1 MIYGI
6 GIDLVHIPRMDAV
19 LNRWGDR
26 FVKRVFTDREAEICR
41 RRAYPPA
48 CFALRFAA
56 KEAFSKALGLGMRKG
71 IRWRDIEVFHLPGGR
86 PGLEVRGTS
95 SEICQKHGIGRL
107 HLSLSDEGEYGAA
120 VAVLEGNHE
129 TGQLL

>member
-6 GIDLVHIPRMDAV
+6 GVDLVQISRIERA

-26 FVKRVFTDREAEICR
+26 FAERIFMSEEAELCFHR
-41 RRAYPPA
+41 TSPPS

-71 IRWRDIEVFHLPGGR
+71 IRWRDIEVFHLGSGK
-86 PGLEVRGTS
+86 PGLKLYGKASDTCHEKS
-95 SEICQKHGIGRL
+95 ISGI
-107 HLSLSDEGEYGAA
+107 HLSLSDDGEYG
-120 VAVLEGNHE
+120 VAMVVLEKE
-129 TGQLL
+129 